1 MINKRL
7 IRLCGSGKKY
17 IRQTVGI
24 KWVSLLCGI
33 GILWLAGS
41 LIDMAVEGTYPNV
54 ALIAPLVLGLAAIR
68 FVCEMA
74 APRVAHK
81 ASAQAR
87 TTLRRLVYQ
96 KLCALGAGYSR
107 HIPTAAMLQTAGEGI
122 ESLDNYFARFLP
134 QFFYAMLAPISLFA
148 ALSSISVKVSLILL
162 ACVPLIPLSIVAFTR
177 IAKKLMKQ
185 YWHVYT
191 DLGGTF
197 LENLHGLT
205 TLKLFGADEKK
216 HKEMNAQSESFRRM
230 TMKVLSMQLHSI
242 TLMDILAYGGAA
254 AGCIAGVFEYQSGS
268 ISMGELII
276 LVLLS
281 AEFFLPLRLL
291 GSFFHVATTSLSA
304 ADKLFKL
311 LDIPEEK
318 DGEIVIQSV
327 ENISFKKLSFCY
339 DSRRSVL
346 KDINLDIQNND
357 FVAIVG
363 ESGSG
368 KSTLGALLVKQ
379 FMPVKGCLYINGMD
393 IRNIQSACLRQKI
406 GLLSTNSYIFNGTV
420 RDNLLTARPYATAR
434 EMDSALQA
442 AQLLTYVQGLGDGLD
457 TQVGEDGA
465 LLSGGQR
472 QRLALARMLLA
483 DKPVMIFDEATS
495 NIDCESEEII
505 WESIGALKGK
515 KTVIVISHR
524 LASMKEADRICVL
537 DKGKIAQSGTHDDLM
552 ACSGAYSRMWAMQQ
566 ELESIRGEAS

>member
-7 IRLCGSGKKY
+7 IKLCGSSKKY
-17 IRQTVGI
+17 IGQAVAI
-24 KWVSLLCGI
+24 KWISLLCGI
-33 GILWLAGS
+33 GILWVVGS
-41 LIDMAVEGTYPNV
+41 LIDKAIEGTAPNV
-54 ALIAPLVLGLAAIR
+54 VMIVPLTLCLALIR
-68 FVCEMA
+68 FVCDMTG
-74 APRVAHK
+74 PRVAHK
-81 ASAQAR
+81 ASAQAGK
-87 TTLRRLVYQ
+87 TLRSHVYQ
-96 KLCALGAGYSR
+96 KVRTLGAAYTR
-107 HIPTAAMLQTAGEGI
+107 HVPTAAMIQTAGEGI

-134 QFFYAMLAPISLFA
+134 QLFYAMLAPISLFA
-148 ALSSISVKVSLILL
+148 ALSFISVKVSLILL
-162 ACVPLIPLSIVAFTR
+162 VCVPLIPLSIVAFMK

-197 LENLHGLT
+197 LESLHGLT

-216 HKEMNAQSESFRRM
+216 HKEMNAQSERFRRI

-254 AGCIAGVFEYQSGS
+254 AGCIAGLLEFRDGA
-268 ISMGELII
+268 ISMGELLT

-304 ADKLFKL
+304 ADKIFEL
-311 LDIPEEK
+311 LDIPEDK
-318 DGEIVIQSV
+318 DGEIGIQLV
-327 ENISFKKLSFCY
+327 DEISFRNLSFSY
-339 DSRRSVL
+339 DANRYVL
-346 KDINLDIQNND
+346 RDINMDIKKND

-368 KSTLGALLVKQ
+368 KSTMGALLAKQ
-379 FMPVKGCLYINGMD
+379 FMPEKGNLYINGMD
-393 IRNIQSACLRQKI
+393 IREIQNACLWQNI
-406 GLLSTNSYIFNGTV
+406 GLLFTNSHIFNGTI
-420 RDNLLTARPYATAR
+420 RDNLLIARPAATTHKM
-434 EMDSALQA
+434 ESALQS
-442 AQLLTYVQGLGDGLD
+442 AQLLTYVQSLEDGLD
-457 TQVGEDGA
+457 TRVGEDGA
-465 LLSGGQR
+465 FLSGGQR

-505 WESIGALKGK
+505 WESIGALKGE

-524 LASMKEADRICVL
+524 LASVKDADRICVME
-537 DKGKIAQSGTHDDLM
+537 KGMMAESGTHNELM
-552 ACSGAYSRMWAMQQ
+552 VRSGAYSRMWAMQK